1 MCLRLSLLCPFA
13 KAVWSQILS
22 WEHFDVQFIHPTQ
35 APPHLKS
42 WWEWAASK
50 IPKQEQR
57 RFNGM
62 VICTLWNI
70 WKERNRI
77 IFSNHH
83 ELAMQVALRVKE
95 DINQRKRAIAWEGGH
110 IT

>member
-1 MCLRLSLLCPFA
+1 
-13 KAVWSQILS
+13 
-22 WEHFDVQFIHPTQ
+22 
-35 APPHLKS
+35 
-42 WWEWAASK
+42 
-50 IPKQEQR
+50 
-57 RFNGM
+57 M